1 MKWIQ
6 IGMGMIGVIAAI
18 GGVAALVGSRLPRTH
33 RASAERPIAAP
44 PALLWQTLTDV
55 EAFPSWRHDV
65 KRVRRLPDR
74 DGRTA
79 WIEEGR
85 SGTMTFVLER
95 ADAPHILVSRMADPD
110 LPFGGTW
117 TFEITAT
124 PNGSRL
130 RIVEAGEI
138 YNPLFRFMARFV
150 FGYDATIKNYL
161 SALEGR
167 FHGV

>member
-1 MKWIQ
+1 
-6 IGMGMIGVIAAI
+6 
-18 GGVAALVGSRLPRTH
+18 
-33 RASAERPIAAP
+33 
-44 PALLWQTLTDV
+44 
-55 EAFPSWRHDV
+55 
-65 KRVRRLPDR
+65 
-74 DGRTA
+74 
-79 WIEEGR
+79 
-85 SGTMTFVLER
+85 MTFVLER
-95 ADAPHILVSRMADPD
+95 ADAPHILVSRMADPN